1 MIPSGQGGANVEK
14 TVQEL
19 KVLIRE
25 LILEIGDLKERVTR
39 LEKEARPEPPREPR
53 PQSELIKLQG
63 EGYEQLGRIY
73 HEGYHV
79 CPVAYGEPRQGG
91 CLFCIA
97 FMEKE

>member
-1 MIPSGQGGANVEK
+1 MEK

-19 KVLIRE
+19 KLLIRE
-25 LILEIGDLKERVTR
+25 LIHEIGDLKERVSS
-39 LEKEARPEPPREPR
+39 LEGEAYVETQYEERPHG
-53 PQSELIKLQG
+53 ELIKLQG

-73 HEGYHV
+73 NEGYHV
-79 CPVAYGEPRQGG
+79 CPVAYGQRRFDG

>member
-1 MIPSGQGGANVEK
+1 MEK

-25 LILEIGDLKERVTR
+25 LILEIGDLKERVAR
-39 LEKEARPEPPREPR
+39 LEGETVPEPPSPPR
-53 PQSELIKLQG
+53 PHREMIKLQG

-73 HEGYHV
+73 NEGYHI
-79 CPVAYGEPRQGG
+79 CPVAYGEPRRDG